1 MLLLEGPNRS
11 DLDIQRGCGH
21 RDGSSDAC
29 LSHGLGGGLLVAA
42 HDAGDDALELHG
54 PGAAAV
60 LALIRFDK
68 LVRLIEQCRY
78 GIHDLSR
85 TTPDSVNRLPRFNMP
100 LELGLFLGARR
111 FGTANQKRK
120 VCMILERDRHR
131 YQKFCSDIAGQDVRA
146 HNEKVEDAIKTVRN
160 WLQTAKAGV
169 QIPGHKAMEKRHLQF
184 RKSLP
189 AMCKSAKLTI
199 PSLTFT
205 DYRMLV
211 VAWLQQN
218 P

>member
-1 MLLLEGPNRS
+1 MNHAPPNMKWAAVATRTASQCTSEISLNMVLLLEGPNRS

-100 LELGLFLGARR
+100 L
-111 FGTANQKRK
+111 
-120 VCMILERDRHR
+120 
-131 YQKFCSDIAGQDVRA
+131 
-146 HNEKVEDAIKTVRN
+146 
-160 WLQTAKAGV
+160 
-169 QIPGHKAMEKRHLQF
+169 
-184 RKSLP
+184 
-189 AMCKSAKLTI
+189 
-199 PSLTFT
+199 
-205 DYRMLV
+205 
-211 VAWLQQN
+211 
-218 P
+218 